1 MVSTLFLG
9 WYDVATSHNVKS
21 TLKQRCVRQRWTTS
35 NQRCTFQRWF
45 EQRRNNV
52 VIFNLDFHN
61 VGQRWN
67 NVVNMKIWK
76 KKKKLS
82 LDSKVKWYF
91 WASNNTLDSKC
102 SSFYCPFSEEY
113 VKEDLQGRK
122 ILKTWNILNYKNYK
136 PSHFVKYQLVFNLT
150 RRQVQTS

>member
-1 MVSTLFLG
+1 M
-9 WYDVATSHNVKS
+9 TSRHH
-21 TLKQRCVRQRWTTS
+21 TTS
-35 NQRCTFQRWF
+35 NQHWNNAVYVNVEQRRINVVHF
-45 EQRRNNV
+45 NVDLNNVRQRRNNV
-52 VIFNLDFHN
+52 AIFNLDFHN

-67 NVVNMKIWK
+67 NVVNMKIWKK